1 MKKMVENSTINEI
14 IKGISAL
21 IGGAFGVKILDFF
34 IQRRKKK
41 EEKNKEVLISSL
53 MSINTM
59 DSYMEKVTKETPV
72 DRFLILVGHDSG
84 NIPNPMHPYYSKVLW
99 QNLKNKNVKDN
110 ETLIRKFDA
119 VKVDVPYISMIIE
132 MLMVGSVK
140 LKVSEMQD
148 CFLKRVYIDEGIK
161 YSEVYFLKHEKADHI
176 YYCSIST
183 TKENEFFQS
192 PKDRMVIEL
201 AVNHIETIFRE
212 IN

>member
-1 MKKMVENSTINEI
+1 MVENSTINEI

-41 EEKNKEVLISSL
+41 EEKNKEVLISYL

-59 DSYMEKVTKETPV
+59 DSYMEKVTKETPA

-99 QNLKNKNVKDN
+99 QNLKNKNVKDT
-110 ETLIRKFDA
+110 ETLIRKFDDI
-119 VKVDVPYISMIIE
+119 KVDVPYISMIIE

-148 CFLKRVYIDEGIK
+148 CFLKRAYDDDGNKRGFMILPDGVTVTPNGTFTTQKMKDGRNIWEFDGSTNYITI
-161 YSEVYFLKHEKADHI
+161 SDHA
-176 YYCSIST
+176 SW
-183 TKENEFFQS
+183 
-192 PKDRMVIEL
+192 
-201 AVNHIETIFRE
+201 
-212 IN
+212 